1 MSSFHPHRVLL
12 AIAAAGLLAGG
23 VFAITAAAP
32 AARDVLDSPA
42 ITSALASR
50 GLLNGLA
57 QAGERRIVAV
67 GQRGHVLWSDDGGAR
82 WQQAQV
88 PVSSDLVAV
97 SFADARN
104 GWAVGHDGVILHSN
118 DGGASWSR
126 QLDGRGLGALLS
138 EAYGRADALPQ
149 LDAATR
155 STLLAEAE
163 RLSAQGAELPWLDV
177 WFADAQNGYVVGAFG
192 LILRTR
198 DGGQHWEPLMH
209 ALDNPKALHLHALR
223 GVGREFYIVGEQGL
237 VLKLDRKNDGSTERF
252 RRVELPYQG
261 SLFGVI
267 GNDRAVLVHGLRGS
281 ALRSTDGGASWQ
293 TVATGVQAG
302 LTAATLAGDGRWLLA
317 SQAGHLLASTDD
329 GASFS
334 PVRLAGPLP
343 AAALL
348 SPAAGQIV
356 IAGPRGVSAQPLP

>member
-12 AIAAAGLLAGG
+12 AIAAAGLFAGG
-23 VFAITAAAP
+23 VFAVTAAAP

-42 ITSALASR
+42 TTSALASR

-57 QAGERRIVAV
+57 QAGARRIVAV
-67 GQRGHVLWSDDGGAR
+67 GQRGHVLWSDDAGAR
-82 WQQAQV
+82 WQQASV

-97 SFADARN
+97 SFADVRN

-126 QLDGRGLGALLS
+126 QLDGRGLGALLV
-138 EAYGRADALPQ
+138 EAYSRADALPQ

-155 STLLAEAE
+155 STMLAEAE

-177 WFADAQNGYVVGAFG
+177 WFADANNGYVVGAFG

-209 ALDNPKALHLHALR
+209 TLDNPKALHLHALR
-223 GVGREFYIVGEQGL
+223 GVGRELYIVGEQGL
-237 VLKLDRKNDGSTERF
+237 VLKLDRATERF

-267 GNDRAVLVHGLRGS
+267 GNERAVLVHGLRGS

-293 TVATGVQAG
+293 TIHTGLQAG
-302 LTAATLAGDGRWLLA
+302 LTAATLARDGRWLLA
-317 SQAGHLLASTDD
+317 SQAGHLLASRDD

-334 PVRLAGPLP
+334 PVRLGGPLP